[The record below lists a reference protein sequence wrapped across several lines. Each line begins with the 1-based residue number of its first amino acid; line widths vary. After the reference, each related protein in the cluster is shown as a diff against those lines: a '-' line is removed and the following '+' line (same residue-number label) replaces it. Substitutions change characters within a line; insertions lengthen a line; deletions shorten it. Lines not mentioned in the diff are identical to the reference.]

1 MMGQDPSSQT
11 TALKKADGYAESV
24 NDLKSKHDTI
34 PKVRQIE
41 QDNEVEQQRLQARK
55 IEKQRRQQ
63 EQPGVE
69 REATT
74 DSSVINDPST
84 RQEESKRH
92 CVVMYKQA
100 IWEEDGND
108 TDLVYVRISC
118 SLNIV

>member
-24 NDLKSKHDTI
+24 NNLKSKHDTI